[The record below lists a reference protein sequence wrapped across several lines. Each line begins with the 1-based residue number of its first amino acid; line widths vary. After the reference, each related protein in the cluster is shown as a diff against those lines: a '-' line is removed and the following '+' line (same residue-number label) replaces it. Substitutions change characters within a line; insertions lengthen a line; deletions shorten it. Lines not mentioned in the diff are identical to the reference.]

1 MALGKIVR
9 CQLTPCLCNT
19 RCSLYICHRVTV
31 LSICHSPDSRTQNRM
46 LLDNRAIITCLQQ
59 GFVVIKGYRQ
69 HVWKYYLNFSMTWQQ
84 FPNYKRRKCDILA
97 ELRFV
102 CFFSICF
109 NCPVLIRTWCFCT
122 CGLLSVHVL
131 TNHVQGGLHHNLR
144 KRKWWTQCVDSN
156 LPPAVHRKPIELSV
170 SEQMKLDEASVSCAR
185 SIFNLR
191 ISICCQW

>member
-9 CQLTPCLCNT
+9 CRLTPCLCNT
-19 RCSLYICHRVTV
+19 RCSLYVCHRVTV

-69 HVWKYYLNFSMTWQQ
+69 HVWKYYLNLSMTWQQ

-102 CFFSICF
+102 WFVFYMFQLSCSALNLVLLHMWIIICPCF
-109 NCPVLIRTWCFCT
+109 NQPCT
-122 CGLLSVHVL
+122 
-131 TNHVQGGLHHNLR
+131 R
-144 KRKWWTQCVDSN
+144 
-156 LPPAVHRKPIELSV
+156 
-170 SEQMKLDEASVSCAR
+170 
-185 SIFNLR
+185 
-191 ISICCQW
+191 